1 MNEHGTSIF
10 YFKMY
15 FPLRSV
21 TLRENF
27 SRDLGIKEPFWEAF
41 VEVSDFENTPSKE
54 NICRLKKTLA
64 NIILKLWSPKK
75 IPSLYFTYELL
86 TLHRGRLLSCTDH
99 DMMWHVYKY
108 IIIDSKGR

>member
-1 MNEHGTSIF
+1 MDEHGTSIF

-54 NICRLKKTLA
+54 NICRLKKNLSKYHIKTL
-64 NIILKLWSPKK
+64 IPKENTFTLFY
-75 IPSLYFTYELL
+75 IPVAYTSS
-86 TLHRGRLLSCTDH
+86 G
-99 DMMWHVYKY
+99 
-108 IIIDSKGR
+108 